1 MKFHSPRQPF
11 SSRGSSHVKNSEN
24 REWSSP
30 VHTQRPDRN
39 RGCQTPSATARRRDV
54 WEAPDFG
61 FTGRDARQPGCSQV
75 SQPLRGRWHRARPLS
90 PPCPTVDQST
100 KTLTQATTGRKWR
113 RFDLGQQRL
122 FWKVVPMGF
131 NQYSSTERTMAQTF
145 RKVGLRLYSGRR
157 HRPAPVSILSSD
169 ASSAVATG
177 EQRVE

>member
-30 VHTQRPDRN
+30 VHAQRPDRN

-61 FTGRDARQPGCSQV
+61 FTGRDARQPGCSRV

-90 PPCPTVDQST
+90 PPCSPVDRST
-100 KTLTQATTGRKWR
+100 KTLTQTTMGRKWR
-113 RFDLGQQRL
+113 PFALGQQRIL
-122 FWKVVPMGF
+122 
-131 NQYSSTERTMAQTF
+131 
-145 RKVGLRLYSGRR
+145 SGS
-157 HRPAPVSILSSD
+157 RPHGIQSILINKKDYAANVHESRQALLRSETP
-169 ASSAVATG
+169 ASASIHA
-177 EQRVE
+177 E